1 MNEDTSQVTGNVE
14 RGGLLKELGGIEA
27 WARAECDH
35 DKTGIHASF
44 FLHSERLLSAAR
56 LLLDRG
62 CFLECISGVDVEEGV
77 MLAYHFER
85 FDRSERLV
93 LRIMVPQNDKRAP
106 SLASVYTGAD
116 WHERECFDFFGVA
129 FDGHPNLKPLLLPDD
144 LGVNPLVK
152 EQGRKSL
159 RAILPMELMVDAKP

>member
-1 MNEDTSQVTGNVE
+1 
-14 RGGLLKELGGIEA
+14 
-27 WARAECDH
+27 
-35 DKTGIHASF
+35 
-44 FLHSERLLSAAR
+44 
-56 LLLDRG
+56 
-62 CFLECISGVDVEEGV
+62 

-93 LRIMVPQNDKRAP
+93 LRILVPHEDKRAP

-116 WHERECFDFFGVA
+116 WHERECFDFFGVV

-159 RAILPMELMVDAKP
+159 RAILPMELLVDAKH